1 MMTSSSGKTAFSQRV
16 GGMSDAEEDRFV
28 LGKSFFRIPWVEAP
42 SATTA
47 RDGLGP
53 LFSANTC
60 IHCHPGNGAG
70 FATNAEG
77 NLNRALV
84 MRLSVPSAK
93 NLNNESE
100 VRTQGFAPEP
110 NYGAQLS
117 VSGVFGVPSEGRP
130 SVTYEEIKGRYP
142 DGTPYALRNPLY
154 RIEELNY
161 GPLHEGA
168 NIAPHIAPALVGLG
182 ALERISEESILA
194 HADEEDRDKDG
205 ISGRANYVYSPETKG
220 MMLGRYTWKAAA
232 PTVRHQVANA
242 MHNDMGLSTSLY
254 SEENCTPSQKEC
266 NEAPRG
272 RGEFDVPDARLD
284 AVTYYVTSLRIP
296 KQRRLEEGHR
306 GRELFAQ
313 LGCAKCHVESY
324 ETTDG
329 LTVHPYSD
337 LLLHDMGE
345 ALSDGHADFR
355 ATPREW
361 RTPPL
366 WGAGLYQAVSGEA
379 NYLHDGRARSF
390 EEAILWHG
398 GEGEAS
404 KQAFM
409 HLDRKERRMLIEF
422 LGSI

>member
-1 MMTSSSGKTAFSQRV
+1 MMSLHSGKMAFSRPI
-16 GGMSDAEEDRFV
+16 GGMSDTEEDRFV

-60 IHCHPGNGAG
+60 MHCHPGNGAG
-70 FATNAEG
+70 VATDEKG

-84 MRLSVPSAK
+84 MRLSIPSAK
-93 NLNNESE
+93 NLNNKSK
-100 VRTQGFAPEP
+100 VIAQGFVPEP
-110 NYGAQLS
+110 RYGGQLS
-117 VSGVFGVPSEGRP
+117 VSGTFGVPFEGKP
-130 SVTYEEIKGRYP
+130 SVAYEEVAGSYP
-142 DGTPYALRNPLY
+142 DGTPYSLRKPHY
-154 RIEELNY
+154 RIEGLNY
-161 GPLHEGA
+161 GPLHEEA
-168 NIAPHIAPALVGLG
+168 NVAPHIAPALVGLG
-182 ALERISEESILA
+182 VLERISEESILA
-194 HADEEDRDKDG
+194 HADEHDRDKDG
-205 ISGRANYVYSPETKG
+205 ISGRANLVYSPETKG

-254 SEENCTPSQKEC
+254 PEENCMPSQKEC

-272 RGEFDVPDARLD
+272 SGELDVPDARLG

-296 KQRRLEEGHR
+296 QQRKLKKGHR
-306 GRELFAQ
+306 GRELFTQ

-324 ETTDG
+324 ETADG
-329 LTVHPYSD
+329 LTVRPYSD

-345 ALSDGHADFR
+345 ALSDGHASFL

-366 WGAGLYQAVSGEA
+366 WGVGLYKAVSGEA
-379 NYLHDGRARSF
+379 NYLHDGRARSL

-404 KQAFM
+404 KTAFM
-409 HLDRKERRMLIEF
+409 HLDRNERQMLIEF